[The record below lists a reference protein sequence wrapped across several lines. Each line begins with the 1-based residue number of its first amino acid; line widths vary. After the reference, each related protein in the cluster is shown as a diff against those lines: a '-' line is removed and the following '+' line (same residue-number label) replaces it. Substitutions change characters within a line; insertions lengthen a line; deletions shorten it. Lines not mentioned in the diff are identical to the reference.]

1 MLTYSIKMM
10 LWKIVIHSQVCMHIA
25 TCTIGDLSFRE
36 GPGGLALPLVS
47 WMEKPVW
54 GYHTAW
60 GCAGLGPSPRA
71 APCPSMYWRQY
82 LHSAATPGTQVLLH
96 FSNCTPPFFFFFSLN
111 DCAERLF
118 SLKLYFF
125 CSHSVKWIPLC
136 LFYASLH
143 SSRD

>member
-1 MLTYSIKMM
+1 MENCYTQSGMYA
-10 LWKIVIHSQVCMHIA
+10 HSHMHH
-25 TCTIGDLSFRE
+25 R
-36 GPGGLALPLVS
+36 GPILQGGTRRFGLASALLDGEASVGLPHCVG
-47 WMEKPVW
+47 V
-54 GYHTAW
+54 
-60 GCAGLGPSPRA
+60 CRAGTQPQGSPM
-71 APCPSMYWRQY
+71 PLHVLEQY

-96 FSNCTPPFFFFFSLN
+96 FSNCTPPFFFFSLN

-136 LFYASLH
+136 LFYTSLH

>member
-71 APCPSMYWRQY
+71 APCPSMYWSSTCTQQPPQGPRCFCILATA
-82 LHSAATPGTQVLLH
+82 LHL
-96 FSNCTPPFFFFFSLN
+96 FFFFSLN